1 MLLWTSLIAQHLLFA
16 WISSNV
22 AFPSTGRP
30 NAPVPNASTR
40 EEATTA
46 TGLIDNAAVE
56 TEAFFHWIIE
66 DNFSCGRPDWDLA
79 GAIFTKDVN
88 KFEKMKLR
96 MLNGA
101 HSMLAYVGFHCGYK
115 YVRDDD

>member
-1 MLLWTSLIAQHLLFA
+1 MLLWTSLIAQHLLLQLDLINVC
-16 WISSNV
+16 ISLNH
-22 AFPSTGRP
+22 GRP
-30 NAPVPNASTR
+30 NYSVPNASTR

-56 TEAFFHWIIE
+56 TELFHWIIE

-88 KFEKMKLR
+88 KFEKNEASDAKWGTFDVSLR
-96 MLNGA
+96 RVSL
-101 HSMLAYVGFHCGYK
+101 
-115 YVRDDD
+115 RI